1 MPKGRKENLIDPK
14 DRTSEQ
20 LREMTRKGGIRSG
33 EARRRKKTMREA
45 LEMLMYKTELNEQTK
60 SMLKAEGI
68 SEEDFNHQMVIT
80 RSLIA
85 KAEGGDVQ
93 AYNAICGMI
102 GEKPAEKVEMSGGQ
116 QMEIK
121 IEYIC
126 RNPDD
131 AVFPSSES
139 EVDAE
144 R

>member
-20 LREMTRKGGIRSG
+20 LREMTRKGGIKSG

-68 SEEDFNHQMVIT
+68 SEDDFNHQMVIT

-85 KAEGGDVQ
+85 KAESGDVQ

-102 GEKPAEKVEMSGGQ
+102 GEKPADKVEMSGGQ
-116 QMEIK
+116 SMDIK
-121 IEYIC
+121 IEYITKS
-126 RNPDD
+126 PDD
-131 AVFPSSES
+131 EIFPSSEDQ
-139 EVDAE
+139 VDAE

>member
-20 LREMTRKGGIRSG
+20 LREMTRKGGIKSG

-45 LEMLMYKTELNEQTK
+45 LEMLMYQTELNEATK

-68 SEEDFNHQMVIT
+68 SEDDFNHQMVIT

-85 KAEGGDVQ
+85 KAESGDVQ

-102 GEKPAEKVEMSGGQ
+102 GEKPADKVEMSGGQ
-116 QMEIK
+116 SMNVT
-121 IEYIC
+121 IEYISKK
-126 RNPDD
+126 PDD
-131 AVFPSSES
+131 DVFPSSEDQ
-139 EVDAE
+139 VDAE